1 LHGGFLPTASIAF
14 LDEIFKA
21 NSAILNT
28 LLTILNER
36 EFDNGSSS
44 AKREA
49 CPIRCVVGASNELP
63 ESEEL
68 DALYDRFLLRKEVLP
83 VSDEGIMKILRMPTP
98 GATSCDSADCELL
111 FTDGLDQVVQ
121 SLAAAANCIEMGD
134 DACALMRDLRTFM
147 RDELDTTV
155 SDRRLIK
162 TARLLK
168 LSAASHGRTRVDPID
183 CLMLQHV
190 AWRLPEQRS
199 VVKEWLWDHLTPG
212 GGGGDDSDVTTLDNG
227 SPRSGLVGQSRLLL
241 DNLSREVL
249 LLVRKTG
256 GVVSGASGARE
267 NEVQTIQQ
275 LRNEIY
281 QIAMLLQQRASL
293 LARHVELLNR
303 STDHLWLHPDES
315 QAIQQLLLP
324 KALRTLRN
332 VQRVLAKAHA
342 LEMSLH
348 HDDDDSNQSPANDL
362 RLSVIEQL
370 ADEND
375 SKAIHFTE
383 DELNMDMRDAK
394 KKYDLETFRAWKRA
408 RKSSATILIDK

>member
-1 LHGGFLPTASIAF
+1 LHEGFLPTASIAF

-44 AKREA
+44 AKREV

-83 VSDEGIMKILRMPTP
+83 VSDEGIMTILRMPTP

-111 FTDGLDQVVQ
+111 FTDGLDQLVQ
-121 SLAAAANCIEMGD
+121 SLAIAANYIEMGD

-147 RDELDTTV
+147 RSSLDTTV

-162 TARLLK
+162 AARLLK

-183 CLMLQHV
+183 CLLLQHI

-199 VVKEWLWDHLTPG
+199 AVKEWLWDHLTPG
-212 GGGGDDSDVTTLDNG
+212 GGGGGVDDMTLSDNG
-227 SPRSGLVGQSRLLL
+227 SPKSGLAGQSQLLL
-241 DNLSREVL
+241 DNLCREVRM
-249 LLVRKTG
+249 LVRKTG
-256 GVVSGASGARE
+256 GDVSGAAGARE
-267 NEVQTIQQ
+267 NDVQMIRQ
-275 LRNEIY
+275 LRNEIA

-324 KALRTLRN
+324 KAVRTLRN
-332 VQRVLAKAHA
+332 VQRVLAHAHA

-348 HDDDDSNQSPANDL
+348 DDDNSNDNSSSSPSKDV

-370 ADEND
+370 AEEND
-375 SKAIHFTE
+375 LNAITFTE
-383 DELNMDMRDAK
+383 DELSMDMRDAK
-394 KKYDLETFRAWKRA
+394 QKYGVETFRAWKRA
-408 RKSSATILIDK
+408 RKKAQQT

>member
-1 LHGGFLPTASIAF
+1 M
-14 LDEIFKA
+14 DEIFKA

-83 VSDEGIMKILRMPTP
+83 VSDEGIMEILRMPTP
-98 GATSCDSADCELL
+98 GATSCDDSNNKTSSSGDCELL

-121 SLAAAANCIEMGD
+121 SLAMAATHIEMGD

-147 RDELDTTV
+147 RETLDSTV

-162 TARLLK
+162 AARLLK

-183 CLMLQHV
+183 CLLLQHV

-199 VVKEWLWDHLTPG
+199 AVKEWLWDHLTPG
-212 GGGGDDSDVTTLDNG
+212 GGGLDMTSDNDPPSATP
-227 SPRSGLVGQSRLLL
+227 PRSGLAGQSQLLL
-241 DNLSREVL
+241 DNLCREVL
-249 LLVRKTG
+249 MLVRKTG
-256 GVVSGASGARE
+256 GDVSGTSGARE
-267 NEVQTIQQ
+267 NDIQMMQQ
-275 LRNEIY
+275 LRNEIN
-281 QIAMLLQQRASL
+281 QIAALLQQRASL
-293 LARHVELLNR
+293 LARHIELLNR

-315 QAIQQLLLP
+315 KAIQQLLLP
-324 KALRTLRN
+324 KAQRTLSD
-332 VQRVLAKAHA
+332 VHRVLANAHA

-348 HDDDDSNQSPANDL
+348 DNNNNDNQSSSSSPSSSPPNDL
-362 RLSVIEQL
+362 RVSVIEQL

-375 SKAIHFTE
+375 VNAINFTE
-383 DELNMDMRDAK
+383 DELSIDMRDAK
-394 KKYDLETFRAWKRA
+394 QKYDLETFRAWKRA
-408 RKSSATILIDK
+408 RKRANKN